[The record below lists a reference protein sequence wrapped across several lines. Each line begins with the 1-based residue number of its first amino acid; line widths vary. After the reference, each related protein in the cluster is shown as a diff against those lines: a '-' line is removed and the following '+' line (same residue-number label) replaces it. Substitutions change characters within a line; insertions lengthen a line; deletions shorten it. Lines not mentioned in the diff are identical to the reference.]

1 MEKLESVVSFN
12 KNPTLIPI
20 IIPILTS
27 YRKILVNFA
36 AVQTEPEIIK
46 LLFIWPLEFIK
57 S

>member
-46 LLFIWPLEFIK
+46 LLLIWPLEFIK